1 MRPLL
6 FLLVIAASFMAGT
19 VDAAAQARTIR
30 MPSSS
35 GERIF
40 AILLPPSYDTS
51 QTRYPVVYLFHGGG
65 QDHTAFMA
73 RTAFTP
79 MARKHEFIVVMPAA
93 DRSYSALGPEAQGRY
108 HDYVAGELVDYV
120 DSHYRTI
127 PTKERR
133 AIAGLSMG
141 GRIASMTALA
151 HADRFSAVGAF
162 SPAIR
167 PDAEEAVQNV
177 PAAAPF
183 FYISCGTQDSLLPI
197 NREFVSWLMARDLP
211 HEYREA
217 SGHGAHLGIVGRA
230 DRRLLRPAGGKRISR
245 DNGRA
250 QASACACT
258 NAARLSATETR
269 CQRASTKRSIACATP
284 ASS

>member
-1 MRPLL
+1 MKRFG
-6 FLLVIAASFMAGT
+6 FLLILAASLLTGA
-19 VDAAAQARTIR
+19 VDVRAQARTVR
-30 MPSSS
+30 MPSSYG

-40 AILLPPSYDTS
+40 AILLPPSYDTT

-79 MARKHEFIVVMPAA
+79 MARTHDFIIVMPAA
-93 DRSYSALGPEAQGRY
+93 DRSYSAQGPEAQGRY

-127 PTKERR
+127 PSRDRR

-141 GRIASMTALA
+141 GRIASMTALR
-151 HADRFSAVGAF
+151 HADRFSTVGAF

-167 PDAEEAVQNV
+167 PDAEDAVHKV
-177 PAAAPF
+177 ADAPF
-183 FYISCGTQDSLLPI
+183 FYISCGAQDSLLPI
-197 NREFVSWLMARDLP
+197 NRAFVGWLKERDVA

-217 SGHGAHLGIVGRA
+217 PGMGHVWALWDEQIGVFF
-230 DRRLLRPAGGKRISR
+230 DLLEARGFRPA
-245 DNGRA
+245 
-250 QASACACT
+250 
-258 NAARLSATETR
+258 
-269 CQRASTKRSIACATP
+269 P
-284 ASS
+284 

>member
-1 MRPLL
+1 MRRFS
-6 FLLVIAASFMAGT
+6 FLVTIAASVLAGT

-35 GERIF
+35 GQRIF

-79 MARKHEFIVVMPAA
+79 MARTHELIVVMPAA
-93 DRSYSALGPEAQGRY
+93 DRSYSALGPEAQSRY
-108 HDYVAGELVDYV
+108 HDYVAGDLVDYV
-120 DSHYRTI
+120 DAHYRTI
-127 PTKERR
+127 PTKDRR

-141 GRIASMTALA
+141 GRIASMTALQ

-167 PDAEEAVQNV
+167 PEAEDAVRNV
-177 PAAAPF
+177 PAAGPF
-183 FYISCGTQDSLLPI
+183 FYVSCGTQDSLLAI
-197 NREFVSWLMARDLP
+197 NREFVSWLMSRDLP

-217 SGHGAHLGIVGRA
+217 PGMGHTWALWDEQIAVFF
-230 DRRLLRPAGGKRISR
+230 DLLEARGFRPA
-245 DNGRA
+245 
-250 QASACACT
+250 
-258 NAARLSATETR
+258 
-269 CQRASTKRSIACATP
+269 P
-284 ASS
+284 

>member
-1 MRPLL
+1 MKNLFTLL
-6 FLLVIAASFMAGT
+6 PVVGILVASAAPAQ
-19 VDAAAQARTIR
+19 AQARTIR
-30 MPSSS
+30 MPTASG

-40 AILLPPSYDTS
+40 AVLLPASYDTS
-51 QTRYPVVYLFHGGG
+51 KTRYPVVYLFHGGG

-108 HDYVAGELVDYV
+108 HDYVAVELVDYV

-127 PTKERR
+127 PTKDRR

-151 HADRFSAVGAF
+151 HADRFSTVGAF
-162 SPAIR
+162 SPALR
-167 PDAEEAVQNV
+167 PDAEDAVQKV

-197 NREFVSWLMARDLP
+197 NREFVGWLMERNLP

-217 SGHGAHLGIVGRA
+217 VGMGHTWALWDEQISVFFDRLESRGFRA
-230 DRRLLRPAGGKRISR
+230 AP
-245 DNGRA
+245 
-250 QASACACT
+250 
-258 NAARLSATETR
+258 
-269 CQRASTKRSIACATP
+269 
-284 ASS
+284 

>member
-1 MRPLL
+1 MRRAI
-6 FLLVIAASFMAGT
+6 FLLVLTVSLVGLAA
-19 VDAAAQARTIR
+19 DASAQARTIR
-30 MPSSS
+30 MPTSS
-35 GERIF
+35 GSDRIF
-40 AILLPPSYDTS
+40 AVLLPQSYETS
-51 QTRYPVVYLFHGGG
+51 EKRYPVVYLFHGGG

-133 AIAGLSMG
+133 AIGGLSMG
-141 GRIASMTALA
+141 GRIASMTALT

-162 SPAIR
+162 SPALR
-167 PDAEEAVQNV
+167 PDAEDAVHKV
-177 PAAAPF
+177 SAAAPF

-197 NREFVSWLMARDLP
+197 NREFVGWLMERDLA

-217 SGHGAHLGIVGRA
+217 PGMGHTWALWDEQISVFFDLLDSRGFRA
-230 DRRLLRPAGGKRISR
+230 AP
-245 DNGRA
+245 
-250 QASACACT
+250 
-258 NAARLSATETR
+258 
-269 CQRASTKRSIACATP
+269 
-284 ASS
+284 

>member
-1 MRPLL
+1 MKRLVLL
-6 FLLVIAASFMAGT
+6 LTVSAALVSGT
-19 VDAAAQARTIR
+19 ADARAQARTIR
-30 MPSSS
+30 MPSSYGS
-35 GERIF
+35 DRIF
-40 AILLPPSYDTS
+40 AVLLPQSYETS

-141 GRIASMTALA
+141 GRIAAMTALT

-162 SPAIR
+162 SAALR
-167 PDAEEAVQNV
+167 PDAEQAVHDV
-177 PAAAPF
+177 PTAAPF
-183 FYISCGTQDSLLPI
+183 FYISCGTQDSLLAI
-197 NREFVSWLMARDLP
+197 NREFVGWLMERDLS

-217 SGHGAHLGIVGRA
+217 AGMGHTWALWDEQITVFF
-230 DRRLLRPAGGKRISR
+230 DLL
-245 DNGRA
+245 D
-250 QASACACT
+250 
-258 NAARLSATETR
+258 TR
-269 CQRASTKRSIACATP
+269 GFRSVP
-284 ASS
+284 